1 MGQMTMT
8 AHATTID
15 ANGEMQAATHLVP
28 VRVYLTIFALL
39 MILTGVTVGVSFIDL
54 GAMNSVVAIV
64 IAVIKMLLVVL
75 YFMHVRY
82 STRLTWAVVAG
93 GFFWLL
99 LLLGLTLADYLTRG
113 PGWLH
118 YG

>member
-1 MGQMTMT
+1 MAHETT
-8 AHATTID
+8 AA
-15 ANGEMQAATHLVP
+15 ANGEYMQEATHLVP

-39 MILTGVTVGVSFIDL
+39 MMFTAITVGVSFIDL
-54 GAMNSVVAIV
+54 GPMNTLVAIV
-64 IAVIKMLLVVL
+64 IAVTKMMLVIL

-82 STRLTWAVVAG
+82 SSRLTWAVVAG
-93 GFFWLL
+93 GFFWLAIL
-99 LLLGLTLADYLTRG
+99 LLLTLGDYLTRG